1 MQVLNES
8 NFLLYAASNYT
19 NPSVYDTDEFYQ
31 DLNRFKYIKKLFYR
45 YHERGQLRERLI
57 LNHLITM
64 YNIFEHRAC
73 TRMLF
78 FKIEEQ
84 HWPALKTFL
93 IFLNYMPDVVY
104 HINDINNNIISADIP
119 IDIEV
124 AKAIK
129 NI

>member
-1 MQVLNES
+1 MQVLNDS

-31 DLNRFKYIKKLFYR
+31 DLNRIKYIKKLFYR

-104 HINDINNNIISADIP
+104 HINDINNNIMSADIP